1 MSEWK
6 ETKLGDLIKI
16 KSGFSYKGEFIG
28 KGDSFLLGMG
38 CVSFNKRF
46 LNSGARKYSGT
57 FSDSFTAKPGDI
69 VLATRQQ
76 SDNLPILGLP
86 AILPIEFKDKKVV
99 VGTNLYRV
107 ENHSEISN
115 DFLFWL
121 LKSPEYQ
128 RHILASAKGTT
139 VKMITKDAVESF
151 RFNCPPIEVRDFISQ
166 TLSDI
171 EDKIELNN
179 KINQELESLAQ
190 LLFKRW
196 FVDFEFPNEKGEPY
210 KSSGGEIV
218 DSELGEIPKG
228 WNILSLESATTEITR
243 GFTTSYV
250 EKSNLINLNQK
261 VNRGSFLDKSNFKY
275 YSDETIVPNNKYAKK
290 QDILINSLGQG
301 TLGRIHFYLEDT
313 NNVIV
318 DQHITIV
325 RANNFKVLPEILYL
339 ILTLDTNIERMSNMV
354 TGSTGMLMLN
364 ISKIREFKVIAP
376 PIKIQS
382 EIAKVLYSLY
392 EKINLNLQ
400 ENEGLSKMRDC
411 LIPKLITGELKINDN

>member
-6 ETKLGDLIKI
+6 ETKLGDLIII

-86 AILPIEFKDKKVV
+86 AILPDEFKGKKVV

-128 RHILASAKGTT
+128 HHILASAKGTT

-151 RFNCPPIEVRDFISQ
+151 RFNCPPEEVRNFISQ
-166 TLSDI
+166 TLSII

-196 FVDFEFPNEKGEPY
+196 FVDFEFPNENGEPY
-210 KSSGGEIV
+210 KSSGGEMV
-218 DSELGEIPKG
+218 DSEIGEIPKG
-228 WNILSLESATTEITR
+228 WQIGALSSIAT
-243 GFTTSYV
+243 
-250 EKSNLINLNQK
+250 
-261 VNRGSFLDKSNFKY
+261 LDKSNVKPF
-275 YSDETIVPNNKYAKK
+275 EFPNKEFNHFSLPDYDNGKK
-290 QDILINSLGQG
+290 PSLSIGSDILSSKYKVSPNSILVSKLNPRIPRVWVITDCEDNCICSTEFQVVRPKSLHYFTFLCNLCSSEKFFDSLKSKVTGTSSSHQRVNPNDIINYIMPLPSIEIVREFSMIFNENFKLINKNIQENNSLSQIRD
-301 TLGRIHFYLEDT
+301 TLL
-313 NNVIV
+313 
-318 DQHITIV
+318 
-325 RANNFKVLPEILYL
+325 
-339 ILTLDTNIERMSNMV
+339 
-354 TGSTGMLMLN
+354 
-364 ISKIREFKVIAP
+364 
-376 PIKIQS
+376 
-382 EIAKVLYSLY
+382 
-392 EKINLNLQ
+392 
-400 ENEGLSKMRDC
+400 
-411 LIPKLITGELKINDN
+411 PKLISGELQINDN